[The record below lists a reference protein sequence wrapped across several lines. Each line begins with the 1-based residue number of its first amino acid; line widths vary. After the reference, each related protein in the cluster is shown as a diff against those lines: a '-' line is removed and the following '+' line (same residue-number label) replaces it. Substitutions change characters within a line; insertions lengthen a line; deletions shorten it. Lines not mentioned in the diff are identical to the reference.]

1 MGHGHGHGQAQ
12 GHGEGRAADR
22 RRLVLVLLVSVA
34 VIAVELVGAWLTG
47 SLALAADAGHV
58 ASDAVGVAL
67 ALGASYAAMRP
78 PTARRTF
85 GLHRAEVLAALA
97 NAVVMLGLSAWLLW
111 TAIGRLRDP
120 VSVDAGP
127 LVVFALVGLLANVVA
142 LAILTRGD
150 TSALHMRSA
159 LLEVLGDAV
168 GSALVV
174 VSGIVILLT
183 DFHRADAIA
192 SILIA
197 VLIAPRALL
206 LLRDTVLVLLE
217 ATPAGLDLEKVRGG
231 LVTIDGVVGVHDLHA
246 WTITSGMLSLSAHVT
261 VADDVLASRGVGA
274 VLDDLADR
282 VATDH
287 GIRHATFQVEPAS
300 HREHEDLGETG
311 CG

>member
-1 MGHGHGHGQAQ
+1 MGHGHGHGQS
-12 GHGEGRAADR
+12 HGQGRAADR
-22 RRLVLVLLVSVA
+22 RRLLLVLLVSVT
-34 VIAVELVGAWLTG
+34 VIAVELIGAVVTG

-58 ASDAVGVAL
+58 ASDAVGVGL
-67 ALGASYAAMRP
+67 ALGASYAATVP
-78 PTARRTF
+78 ANSRRTF
-85 GLHRAEVLAALA
+85 GLHRAEVLAALV
-97 NAVVMLGLSAWLLW
+97 NAVVMLGLSGWLLW
-111 TAIGRLRDP
+111 TAIGRLREP
-120 VSVDAGP
+120 VHVDAGP

-142 LAILTRGD
+142 LAVLTRGD

-174 VSGIVILLT
+174 VAGIVIVLT

-192 SILIA
+192 SLLIA

-206 LLRDTVLVLLE
+206 LLRDAVLVLLE
-217 ATPAGLDLEKVRGG
+217 ATPAGLDLEAVRGG
-231 LVTIDGVVGVHDLHA
+231 LASIEGVVGVHDLHA

-261 VADDVLASRGVGA
+261 VADSALDARGVGA
-274 VLDDLADR
+274 VLDELAEH
-282 VATDH
+282 VATEH

>member
-1 MGHGHGHGQAQ
+1 MGHGHGHTHAQ

-22 RRLVLVLLVSVA
+22 RRLVLVLLVSLA

-58 ASDAVGVAL
+58 ATDAIGVAL
-67 ALGASYAAMRP
+67 ALGASYAATRP

-85 GLHRAEVLAALA
+85 GLHRAEVLAALV
-97 NAVVMLGLSAWLLW
+97 NAAVMLALSGWLLW
-111 TAIGRLRDP
+111 VAIGRLRDP

-127 LVVFALVGLLANVVA
+127 LVVFALVGLLANVIA

-174 VSGIVILLT
+174 VAGIVIVLT

-192 SILIA
+192 SIVIA
-197 VLIAPRALL
+197 LLIAPRALL

-217 ATPAGLDLEKVRGG
+217 ATPAGLDLEKVRDE
-231 LVTIDGVVGVHDLHA
+231 LLMIDGVVGVHDLHA
-246 WTITSGMLSLSAHVT
+246 WTITSGMISLSAHVT
-261 VADDVLASRGVGA
+261 VADDVLATRGVGA

-282 VATDH
+282 VATEH